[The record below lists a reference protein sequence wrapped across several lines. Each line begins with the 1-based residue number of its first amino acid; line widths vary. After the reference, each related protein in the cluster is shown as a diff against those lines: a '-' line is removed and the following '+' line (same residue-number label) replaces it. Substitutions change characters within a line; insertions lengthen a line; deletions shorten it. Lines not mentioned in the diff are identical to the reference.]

1 MRKNQNPIN
10 KLTLIT
16 PILSMEPITV
26 ATIVALVF
34 QTTVEKFTEAALEK
48 INTLRQIIWNKL
60 KANPNAEKALQAAE
74 KGSKTDLEKVADYL
88 KVAMNDEADFAE
100 KVKGLATEIQSLKI
114 QDNSSMNQTNYGGTN
129 FQNKVEGGEVYQ
141 AATIT
146 INKT

>member
-1 MRKNQNPIN
+1 
-10 KLTLIT
+10 
-16 PILSMEPITV
+16 MEPITV

-60 KANPNAEKALQAAE
+60 KTNPNAEKALQAAE

-114 QDNSSMNQTNYGGTN
+114 QDNSSMNQANSGG
-129 FQNKVEGGEVYQ
+129 QNLQNQGQVSEFYQ
-141 AATIT
+141 AET
-146 INKT
+146 ININKP

>member
-1 MRKNQNPIN
+1 
-10 KLTLIT
+10 
-16 PILSMEPITV
+16 MEPITV

-60 KANPNAEKALQAAE
+60 KANHKAEKALQAAE

-100 KVKGLATEIQSLKI
+100 KVKGLATEIQFLKI
-114 QDNSSMNQTNYGGTN
+114 QDNSSMNQANSGGQN
-129 FQNKVEGGEVYQ
+129 FQNQGEVGEVYQ
-141 AATIT
+141 AATIN

>member
-1 MRKNQNPIN
+1 
-10 KLTLIT
+10 
-16 PILSMEPITV
+16 MEPITV

-114 QDNSSMNQTNYGGTN
+114 QDNSSMNQANSGGQN

-141 AATIT
+141 AATIN

>member
-1 MRKNQNPIN
+1 
-10 KLTLIT
+10 
-16 PILSMEPITV
+16 MEPITV

-60 KANPNAEKALQAAE
+60 KANSNAEKALQAAE

-114 QDNSSMNQTNYGGTN
+114 QDNSSMNQTNYGG
-129 FQNKVEGGEVYQ
+129 QNLQNQGQVSEVYQ
-141 AATIT
+141 AATIN

>member
-1 MRKNQNPIN
+1 
-10 KLTLIT
+10 
-16 PILSMEPITV
+16 MEPITV

-60 KANPNAEKALQAAE
+60 KANPNAEKALQSAE

-88 KVAMNDEADFAE
+88 KVAMNDESDFAE
-100 KVKGLATEIQSLKI
+100 QVKGLATEIQSLKI
-114 QDNSSMNQTNYGGTN
+114 QDNSSMNQTNSGG
-129 FQNKVEGGEVYQ
+129 QNLQNQGEIGEVYQ
-141 AATIT
+141 AETIN

>member
-1 MRKNQNPIN
+1 
-10 KLTLIT
+10 
-16 PILSMEPITV
+16 MEPITV

-60 KANPNAEKALQAAE
+60 KDNPKAEKALQAAE

-114 QDNSSMNQTNYGGTN
+114 QDNSSMNQTNSGG
-129 FQNKVEGGEVYQ
+129 QNLQNQGEVGEVYQ
-141 AATIT
+141 AATIN

>member
-1 MRKNQNPIN
+1 
-10 KLTLIT
+10 
-16 PILSMEPITV
+16 
-26 ATIVALVF
+26 LVF

-114 QDNSSMNQTNYGGTN
+114 QDNSSMNQANYGGTN

-141 AATIT
+141 AATIN

>member
-1 MRKNQNPIN
+1 
-10 KLTLIT
+10 
-16 PILSMEPITV
+16 MEPITV

-60 KANPNAEKALQAAE
+60 QANPKAEKALQAAE

-88 KVAMNDEADFAE
+88 KVALNDEADFAE

-114 QDNSSMNQTNYGGTN
+114 QDNSSMNQANSGGQN
-129 FQNKVEGGEVYQ
+129 FQNQGEVGEVYQ
-141 AATIT
+141 AATIN

>member
-1 MRKNQNPIN
+1 
-10 KLTLIT
+10 
-16 PILSMEPITV
+16 MEPITV

-60 KANPNAEKALQAAE
+60 KDNPKAEKALQAAE

-114 QDNSSMNQTNYGGTN
+114 QDNSSMNQANSGGQN
-129 FQNKVEGGEVYQ
+129 FQNQGEVGEVYQ
-141 AATIT
+141 AATIN

>member
-1 MRKNQNPIN
+1 
-10 KLTLIT
+10 
-16 PILSMEPITV
+16 MEPITV

-60 KANPNAEKALQAAE
+60 QANPKAEKALQAAE

-114 QDNSSMNQTNYGGTN
+114 QDNSSMNQANSGG
-129 FQNKVEGGEVYQ
+129 QNLQNQGEVGEVYQ
-141 AATIT
+141 AATIN

>member
-1 MRKNQNPIN
+1 
-10 KLTLIT
+10 
-16 PILSMEPITV
+16 MEPITV

-60 KANPNAEKALQAAE
+60 KANPKAEKALQAAE
-74 KGSKTDLEKVADYL
+74 KGSKTEVADYL

-114 QDNSSMNQTNYGGTN
+114 QDNSSMNQTNSGG
-129 FQNKVEGGEVYQ
+129 QNLQNQGEVGEVYQ
-141 AATIT
+141 AETIN

>member
-1 MRKNQNPIN
+1 
-10 KLTLIT
+10 
-16 PILSMEPITV
+16 MEPITV

-60 KANPNAEKALQAAE
+60 KANSNAEKALQAAE

-114 QDNSSMNQTNYGGTN
+114 QDNSSMNQTNYGG
-129 FQNKVEGGEVYQ
+129 QNLQNQGEVGEVYQ
-141 AATIT
+141 AET
-146 INKT
+146 ININKP

>member
-1 MRKNQNPIN
+1 M
-10 KLTLIT
+10 
-16 PILSMEPITV
+16 

-60 KANPNAEKALQAAE
+60 KANPNAEKALQSAE

-88 KVAMNDEADFAE
+88 KVAMNDESDFAE
-100 KVKGLATEIQSLKI
+100 QVKGLATEIQSLKI
-114 QDNSSMNQTNYGGTN
+114 QDNSSMNQTNSGG
-129 FQNKVEGGEVYQ
+129 QNLQNQGEIGEVYQ
-141 AATIT
+141 AETIN

>member
-1 MRKNQNPIN
+1 
-10 KLTLIT
+10 
-16 PILSMEPITV
+16 MEPITV

-60 KANPNAEKALQAAE
+60 QANPKAEKALQAAE

-114 QDNSSMNQTNYGGTN
+114 QDNSSMNQANSGGQN
-129 FQNKVEGGEVYQ
+129 FQNQGQVSEFYQ
-141 AATIT
+141 AET
-146 INKT
+146 ININKP

>member
-1 MRKNQNPIN
+1 
-10 KLTLIT
+10 
-16 PILSMEPITV
+16 MEPITV

-60 KANPNAEKALQAAE
+60 KANPKDEKALQAAE

-114 QDNSSMNQTNYGGTN
+114 QDNSSMNQANSGGQN
-129 FQNKVEGGEVYQ
+129 FQNQGQVSEFYQ
-141 AATIT
+141 AETIN

>member
-1 MRKNQNPIN
+1 
-10 KLTLIT
+10 
-16 PILSMEPITV
+16 MEPITV

-60 KANPNAEKALQAAE
+60 KANSNAEKALQAAE

-114 QDNSSMNQTNYGGTN
+114 QDNSSMNQTNYGG
-129 FQNKVEGGEVYQ
+129 QNLQNQGEIREVYQ
-141 AATIT
+141 AET
-146 INKT
+146 ININKP